1 MAKDFSRARRIEQQI
16 LKELALLL
24 QFERKDPRLA
34 WVTPIDVRLSPDLS
48 VATVYV
54 SILGKTAED
63 SEPAM
68 KVLNE
73 ASGYFRTE
81 MGKRMK
87 LRIVPQLRFFFD
99 RVEEEGRKI
108 DALLRVAAET
118 SVPLDDDAVDGSV
131 DDTVDEVS
139 RPASSAL

>member
-1 MAKDFSRARRIEQQI
+1 MAKEFSRARRIEQQI

-118 SVPLDDDAVDGSV
+118 SVPLDDDAVDG
-131 DDTVDEVS
+131 TVDEVS